1 MTGGGVMTGG
11 VMTGGACGGDFLA
24 VLRRGNDLGRD
35 LAYAACFISLSVGT
49 YPTGAARF
57 SDSLSGALTSG
68 SVLADAS
75 SIESS

>member
-24 VLRRGNDLGRD
+24 ILRRGNDL
-35 LAYAACFISLSVGT
+35 AHATCIVSSSVGT
-49 YPTGAARF
+49 YCTGAARF